1 MAQNVINTRTQG
13 AALEGMKDQYADGKA
28 AKVWEAFIGDKN
40 SRTQNYKNFLLGVL
54 RRKGCKRILDV
65 ACGTGI
71 DSIMLVEEGFEVVSV
86 DASDKMLK
94 YALKS
99 RWARRRDSAF
109 DKWSKL
115 SILFAQTRLIK
126 PFIFFAA
133 IEEANW
139 VTLYD
144 DIEDLVGDGFDAVIC
159 LGNSFAHLLDNF
171 GDQREQKL
179 ALRNFEKCVKPGGF
193 LLIDHRNYDN
203 IIDSGETAAKSI
215 YYNPTHTTDIKT
227 SVLYVSGKPALVT
240 LDYLIDLSSDKE
252 DRWVEESQ
260 VSEFRLSYYPHRLKV
275 FTHMLEQAFGENS
288 TYQIFGD
295 FRPLGDIETPNFY
308 IHLVEKYSSFF

>member
-1 MAQNVINTRTQG
+1 MAENVIRTRSLG
-13 AALEGMKDQYADGKA
+13 AAVEGVRDQYADGKA
-28 AKVWEAFIGDKN
+28 AKVWEVFIGDKN
-40 SRTQNYKNFLLGVL
+40 SRTQNYKNFLFGILK
-54 RRKGCKRILDV
+54 RKGCKRILDV

-94 YALKS
+94 YALQA
-99 RWARRRDSAF
+99 RWARRKDPAF
-109 DKWSKL
+109 DKWV
-115 SILFAQTRLIK
+115 
-126 PFIFFAA
+126 

-139 VTLYD
+139 LTLYD

-171 GDQREQKL
+171 GDQREQKQ

-215 YYNPTHTTDIKT
+215 YYNPTHTTSIRT
-227 SVLYVSGKPALVT
+227 SVLYVSGKPALVS

-252 DRWVEESQ
+252 NSDMLLSEES
-260 VSEFRLSYYPHRLKV
+260 VNEFRLSYYPHRLKV
-275 FTHMLEQAFGENS
+275 FTNMLEDAFGENS
-288 TYQIFGD
+288 TYSIFGD
-295 FRPLGDIETPNFY
+295 FKRLDQVETPNFY
-308 IHLVEKYSSFF
+308 IHLVEKYSTYF

>member
-1 MAQNVINTRTQG
+1 MAENVIRTRTLG
-13 AALEGMKDQYADGKA
+13 AAVEGVRDQYADGKA
-28 AKVWEAFIGDKN
+28 AKVWEVFIGDKN
-40 SRTQNYKNFLLGVL
+40 SRTQNYKNFLIGMLKK
-54 RRKGCKRILDV
+54 KGCKRILDV

-99 RWARRRDSAF
+99 RWSRRKDPSF
-109 DKWSKL
+109 DKWV
-115 SILFAQTRLIK
+115 
-126 PFIFFAA
+126 

-139 VTLYD
+139 LTLYD
-144 DIEDLVGDGFDAVIC
+144 DIEDLVGEGFDAVIC

-171 GDQREQKL
+171 GDQREQKQ
-179 ALRNFEKCVKPGGF
+179 ALRNFEKCIKPGGF

-215 YYNPTHTTDIKT
+215 YYNPTHTTDIRT
-227 SVLYVSGKPALVT
+227 SVLYVSGIPALVS
-240 LDYLIDLSSDKE
+240 LDYIIDLSSDKE
-252 DRWVEESQ
+252 QSDFITVEDS

-275 FTHMLEQAFGENS
+275 FTQMLKEAFGENS
-288 TYQIFGD
+288 IYKIFGD
-295 FRPLGDIETPNFY
+295 FRPLEEIDTPNFY
-308 IHLVEKYSSFF
+308 IHLVEKYSTYF

>member
-1 MAQNVINTRTQG
+1 MAGNVITTRSLG
-13 AALEGMKDQYADGKA
+13 AAVEGVKDQYADGKA
-28 AKVWEAFIGDKN
+28 AKVWEVFIGDKN
-40 SRTQNYKNFLLGVL
+40 SRTQNYKNFLVGMLKQ
-54 RRKGCKRILDV
+54 KGCKRILDV

-71 DSIMLVEEGFEVVSV
+71 DSIMLLEEGFEVVSV

-94 YALKS
+94 YALKA
-99 RWARRRDSAF
+99 RWNRRKDAAF
-109 DKWSKL
+109 DRWV
-115 SILFAQTRLIK
+115 
-126 PFIFFAA
+126 

-139 VTLYD
+139 LTLYD

-171 GDQREQKL
+171 GDQREQKQ

-193 LLIDHRNYDN
+193 LLIDHRNYDS
-203 IIDSGETAAKSI
+203 IIDSGETAARSI

-252 DRWVEESQ
+252 QSDFILNEDCI
-260 VSEFRLSYYPHRLKV
+260 SEFRLSYYPHRLRV
-275 FTHMLEQAFGENS
+275 FTHMLQNAFGENS
-288 TYQIFGD
+288 IYRIFGD
-295 FRPLGDIETPNFY
+295 FKRIEEAESPNFY
-308 IHLVEKYSSFF
+308 IHLVEKYSTHF